1 MNFNDYHTILKHWK
15 GCDSAKL
22 LMRPA
27 ACWHQNQTQHTQ
39 AQTTQTTDILD
50 ESRCKNS
57 QKKKKSANQ
66 SQHYIKKITYHD
78 QVGIYLRGA
87 KVAQHSKIS
96 KCQKSCQQNEEQK
109 PYDPFNR
116 CREGIL
122 YFKTKTLNKLWY
134 RRKIPQSDKGHIWL
148 NNSHIVVKRKS
159 WKNFS
164 SYLEQDNDVQ
174 FYCSYSLYRCHLG
187 QLVQGLKLESHTTP
201 T

>member
-1 MNFNDYHTILKHWK
+1 MWLCQTPNEASSLLTSKPDTAHT
-15 GCDSAKL
+15 G
-22 LMRPA
+22 
-27 ACWHQNQTQHTQ
+27 
-39 AQTTQTTDILD
+39 TDNTNHRY
-50 ESRCKNS
+50 SRWIQMQKFS
-57 QKKKKSANQ
+57 KKKKSANQ